1 MKTKRWKRVISSIM
15 AVMMCCTAFPG
26 TAYAAKQDLD
36 QMVEGSFTVD
46 GCGKLKITDINGEEY
61 MVETGQTLTLES
73 VPGNTLRTEAIPEDG
88 FLVKRY
94 TVSHTNEEVEL
105 EENLD
110 ILNAESSYRRDITV
124 SDPFTVQ
131 VDFENK
137 ETERQNEVKEENA
150 TEQTIKE
157 EETVEEKQDDITEE
171 SKEKWIDLMALPEL
185 GTDIGNQSLGE
196 TLGTAEIVDENTP
209 SLLAS
214 EGSICTIVK
223 GVEIPYMS
231 WSTHM
236 FTVNSETG
244 SYPAYCMEPHK
255 SSPSGPATVSI
266 LDNDTIKALLLCA
279 YEGPY
284 PMLSPDALVELGVP
298 LEEAKKSIYCI
309 THACVSYVY
318 CGSLQGV
325 DPGPA
330 QDYVNHIKTVQ
341 KWASE
346 HPDIMEQY
354 TAYAAYSG
362 NKQDMCW
369 LEKTGVPKG
378 NISMQKVSSN
388 PTMTEGNGCYSLEGA
403 VYGVYDKDSNL
414 ITQMTTNAEG
424 KAVSESIPYGTY
436 WLKEIEAPEGF
447 ALNPNWSEA
456 ITLNAESAVVTVTD
470 IPQNDPI
477 NVVLRKR
484 DADTAEDNSQGS
496 ASLQNAE
503 FTVKYY
509 KGYYD
514 SDPKA
519 QGIEA
524 ARSWV
529 LKTDEQGICK
539 LLDSYKVSGDAFYKD
554 SNGYE
559 TFPLGTVTIQET
571 KAPSGYLIDSQI
583 FVRQIK
589 GGGTIEP
596 VDVYNEVIVSEK
608 VIRGG
613 VSIEKW
619 DFETKK
625 KVPQGSAT
633 LAGAEFTITNQSAK
647 AVIVDGK
654 SYEKGK
660 EIMTIKTDEEGI
672 ASTKNDVL
680 PYGEYQISETKAPDG
695 YLPEGENL
703 TQNFSIRK
711 NRELVELNTEKT
723 AAQNKVIRGGVK
735 IEKWDY
741 ELHEKV
747 PQGSAT
753 LEGAEF
759 TITNQSKQPVIVE
772 GVSYPVGAVIMT
784 LVTDQEGVALTKNNI
799 LPYGEY
805 QISETKAPVGYL
817 PEGENLT
824 QKFSIRENGKI
835 VELNTEDTAAQN
847 QVKRGDLQLVKAED
861 GTLHRM
867 AHVKFTITSKTT
879 GESHPFVTDENGYYS
894 TSSSWNPHT
903 QNTNRGEASEDG
915 IWFGTSKP
923 NDEHGALI
931 YDTYTI
937 EEQECEANKGH
948 KLIKFD
954 VVIKRD
960 NVTVDLGTIT
970 DDLLPVVSIH
980 TTASVKDT
988 MGNDAYA
995 VDNVTIADEVFY
1007 SNLTPGE
1014 EYTLKGML
1022 MDKST
1027 GKALLIEGKEI
1038 TSEKTFTASKET
1050 GTISVEFTFDARGLE
1065 GKEIVVFEK
1074 LYWKEAEIA
1083 AHEDIEDEDQ
1093 TILFHNPEIKTTA
1106 YDKET
1111 SDHYSYAVDQVT
1123 IIDKVSH
1130 QDLIPGKEYTIKGT
1144 LMDKETGETL
1154 LIGGKPVTAEKT
1166 FIAGKKDGSVELEFT
1181 FDASG
1186 LKGKETVVFEKLFYE
1201 EKEIAVHEDLDDKN
1215 QTVKFQNPEIKTTA
1229 SDKTTGTNEGIAQK
1243 EVTIVDKVEYN
1254 NLIPGKEYTVKGI
1267 LMDKE
1272 TGKPLLIGGKKVTA
1286 EKTFT
1291 AKSEA
1296 GSIELEFTF
1305 DGSTL
1310 GEKEI
1315 VVFEKLFYNGREIAA
1330 HEDIEDIGQ
1339 TVTLHKEK
1347 TVTITSKKPGTTTST
1362 SKPVKT
1368 GDASQIALY
1377 VGLAVL
1383 AMAGILVSV
1392 ILKKRKKPDI
1402 KRLPCK
1408 KEKKRKV
1415 KSEEFC

>member
-26 TAYAAKQDLD
+26 TAYAAKKDMD

-88 FLVKRY
+88 SLVKRY

-157 EETVEEKQDDITEE
+157 EETLEEKQDDIAEE

-284 PMLSPDALVELGVP
+284 PMLSPDALAELGVP

-362 NKQDMCW
+362 NQQDMCW

-539 LLDSYKVSGDAFYKD
+539 LLDSYKVSGDDFYKD

-589 GGGTIEP
+589 GEGTIEP

-619 DFETKK
+619 DFETKN

-660 EIMTIKTDEEGI
+660 EIMTIKSDEEGI

-711 NRELVELNTEKT
+711 NGELVELNTEKT

-759 TITNQSKQPVIVE
+759 TITNQSKQPVIVD

-1083 AHEDIEDEDQ
+1083 SHEDIEDEDQ
-1093 TILFHNPEIKTTA
+1093 TILFHSPEIKTTA

-1111 SDHYSYAVDQVT
+1111 GDHYSYAVDQVT
-1123 IIDKVSH
+1123 IIDKVSY
-1130 QDLIPGKEYTIKGT
+1130 QDLIPGKEYTVKGT

-1243 EVTIVDKVEYN
+1243 EVTIVDKVESN

-1272 TGKPLLIGGKKVTA
+1272 TGKPLLIDGKKVTA

-1330 HEDIEDIGQ
+1330 HEDIEDMGQ

-1368 GDASQIALY
+1368 GDASQIALLY

-1408 KEKKRKV
+1408 KEK
-1415 KSEEFC
+1415 

>member
-26 TAYAAKQDLD
+26 TAYAAKKDMN

-88 FLVKRY
+88 SLVKRY

-157 EETVEEKQDDITEE
+157 EETLEEKQDDIAEE

-362 NKQDMCW
+362 NQQDMCW

-539 LLDSYKVSGDAFYKD
+539 LLDSYKVSGDDFYKD

-589 GGGTIEP
+589 GEGTIEP

-619 DFETKK
+619 DFETKN

-660 EIMTIKTDEEGI
+660 EIMTIKTGEEGI

-695 YLPEGENL
+695 YLPAGENL

-711 NRELVELNTEKT
+711 NGELVELNTEKT

-759 TITNQSKQPVIVE
+759 TIKNQSKQPVIVE

-805 QISETKAPVGYL
+805 EISETKAPVGYL

-1111 SDHYSYAVDQVT
+1111 GDHYSYAVDQVT

-1130 QDLIPGKEYTIKGT
+1130 QDLIPGKEYTVKGT

-1166 FIAGKKDGSVELEFT
+1166 FLAGKKDGSVELEFT

-1272 TGKPLLIGGKKVTA
+1272 TGKPLLIDGKKVTT

-1330 HEDIEDIGQ
+1330 HEDIEDMGQ

-1408 KEKKRKV
+1408 KEK
-1415 KSEEFC
+1415 

>member
-26 TAYAAKQDLD
+26 TAYAAKKDMD

-88 FLVKRY
+88 SLVKRY

-157 EETVEEKQDDITEE
+157 EETLEEKQDDIAEE

-362 NKQDMCW
+362 NQQDMCW

-539 LLDSYKVSGDAFYKD
+539 LLDSYKVSGDDFYKD

-589 GGGTIEP
+589 GEGTIEP

-619 DFETKK
+619 DFETKN

-660 EIMTIKTDEEGI
+660 EIMTIKSDEEGI

-711 NRELVELNTEKT
+711 NGELVELNTEKT

-759 TITNQSKQPVIVE
+759 TITNQSKQPVIVD

-1083 AHEDIEDEDQ
+1083 SHEDIEDEDQ
-1093 TILFHNPEIKTTA
+1093 TILFHSPEIKTTA

-1111 SDHYSYAVDQVT
+1111 GDHYSYAVDQVT
-1123 IIDKVSH
+1123 IIDKVSY
-1130 QDLIPGKEYTIKGT
+1130 QDLIPGKEYTVKGT

-1201 EKEIAVHEDLDDKN
+1201 EKEIAVHVDLDDKN

-1243 EVTIVDKVEYN
+1243 EVTIVDKVESN

-1272 TGKPLLIGGKKVTA
+1272 TGKPLLIDGKKVTA

-1330 HEDIEDIGQ
+1330 HEDIEDMGQ

-1368 GDASQIALY
+1368 GDASQIALLY

-1408 KEKKRKV
+1408 KEK
-1415 KSEEFC
+1415 

>member
-26 TAYAAKQDLD
+26 TAYAAKKDMD
-36 QMVEGSFTVD
+36 EMVEGSFTVD

-88 FLVKRY
+88 SLVKRY

-157 EETVEEKQDDITEE
+157 EETLEEKQDDIAEE

-362 NKQDMCW
+362 NQQDMCW

-539 LLDSYKVSGDAFYKD
+539 LLDSYKVSGDDFYKD

-589 GGGTIEP
+589 GEGTIEP

-619 DFETKK
+619 DFETKN

-660 EIMTIKTDEEGI
+660 EIMTIKSDEEGI
-672 ASTKNDVL
+672 ASTKNAVL

-711 NRELVELNTEKT
+711 NGELVELNTEKT

-759 TITNQSKQPVIVE
+759 TITNQSKQPVIVD

-784 LVTDQEGVALTKNNI
+784 LVTDQEGVVLTKNNI

-805 QISETKAPVGYL
+805 EISETKAPVGYL

-954 VVIKRD
+954 VVIKLD

-1083 AHEDIEDEDQ
+1083 SHEDIEDEDQ
-1093 TILFHNPEIKTTA
+1093 TILFHSPEIKTTA

-1111 SDHYSYAVDQVT
+1111 GDHYSYAVDQVT
-1123 IIDKVSH
+1123 IIDKVSY
-1130 QDLIPGKEYTIKGT
+1130 QDLIPGKEYTVKGT

-1272 TGKPLLIGGKKVTA
+1272 TGKPLLIDGKKVTA

-1330 HEDIEDIGQ
+1330 HEDIEDMGQ

-1408 KEKKRKV
+1408 KEK
-1415 KSEEFC
+1415 

>member
-26 TAYAAKQDLD
+26 TAYAAKKDMD

-88 FLVKRY
+88 SLVKRY

-157 EETVEEKQDDITEE
+157 EETLEEKQDDIAEE

-362 NKQDMCW
+362 NQQDMCW

-539 LLDSYKVSGDAFYKD
+539 LLDSYKVSGDDFYKD

-589 GGGTIEP
+589 GEGTIEP

-619 DFETKK
+619 DFETKN

-660 EIMTIKTDEEGI
+660 EIMTIKSDEEGI

-711 NRELVELNTEKT
+711 NGELVELNTEKT

-759 TITNQSKQPVIVE
+759 TITNQSKQPVIVD

-1083 AHEDIEDEDQ
+1083 SHEDIEDEDQ
-1093 TILFHNPEIKTTA
+1093 TILFHSPEIKTTA

-1111 SDHYSYAVDQVT
+1111 GDHYSYAVDQVT
-1123 IIDKVSH
+1123 IIDKVSY
-1130 QDLIPGKEYTIKGT
+1130 QDLIPGKEYTVKGT

-1243 EVTIVDKVEYN
+1243 EVTIVDKVESN

-1272 TGKPLLIGGKKVTA
+1272 TGKPLLIDGKKVTA

-1330 HEDIEDIGQ
+1330 HEDIEDMGQ

-1368 GDASQIALY
+1368 GDASQIALLY

-1383 AMAGILVSV
+1383 AMVGILVSV

-1408 KEKKRKV
+1408 KEK
-1415 KSEEFC
+1415 

>member
-26 TAYAAKQDLD
+26 TAYAAKKDMD

-73 VPGNTLRTEAIPEDG
+73 VPENTLRTEAIPEDG
-88 FLVKRY
+88 SLVKRY

-150 TEQTIKE
+150 TEQTVKE
-157 EETVEEKQDDITEE
+157 EETLEEKQDDIAEE

-362 NKQDMCW
+362 NQQDMCW

-414 ITQMTTNAEG
+414 ITQMTTNEEG

-539 LLDSYKVSGDAFYKD
+539 LLDSYKVSGDDFYKD

-589 GGGTIEP
+589 GEGTIEP

-619 DFETKK
+619 DFETKN

-660 EIMTIKTDEEGI
+660 EIMTIKSDEEGI
-672 ASTKNDVL
+672 ASIKNAVL

-711 NRELVELNTEKT
+711 NGELVELNTEKT

-759 TITNQSKQPVIVE
+759 TITNQSKQPVIVD

-1083 AHEDIEDEDQ
+1083 SHEDIEDEDQ

-1111 SDHYSYAVDQVT
+1111 GDHYSYAVDQVT
-1123 IIDKVSH
+1123 IIDKVSY
-1130 QDLIPGKEYTIKGT
+1130 QDLIPGKEYTVKGT

-1186 LKGKETVVFEKLFYE
+1186 LKGKETVVFEKLFY
-1201 EKEIAVHEDLDDKN
+1201 
-1215 QTVKFQNPEIKTTA
+1215 
-1229 SDKTTGTNEGIAQK
+1229 
-1243 EVTIVDKVEYN
+1243 
-1254 NLIPGKEYTVKGI
+1254 
-1267 LMDKE
+1267 
-1272 TGKPLLIGGKKVTA
+1272 
-1286 EKTFT
+1286 
-1291 AKSEA
+1291 
-1296 GSIELEFTF
+1296 
-1305 DGSTL
+1305 
-1310 GEKEI
+1310 
-1315 VVFEKLFYNGREIAA
+1315 NGREIAA
-1330 HEDIEDIGQ
+1330 HEDIEDMGQ
-1339 TVTLHKEK
+1339 TVTMHKEK

-1408 KEKKRKV
+1408 KEK
-1415 KSEEFC
+1415 

>member
-26 TAYAAKQDLD
+26 TAYAAKKDMD

-88 FLVKRY
+88 SLVKRY

-131 VDFENK
+131 VNFENK

-157 EETVEEKQDDITEE
+157 KETLEEKQDDIAEE

-362 NKQDMCW
+362 NQQDMCW

-539 LLDSYKVSGDAFYKD
+539 LLDSYKVSGDDFYKD

-589 GGGTIEP
+589 GEGTIEP

-619 DFETKK
+619 DFETKN

-660 EIMTIKTDEEGI
+660 EIMTIKSDEEGI

-711 NRELVELNTEKT
+711 NGELVELNTEKT

-759 TITNQSKQPVIVE
+759 TITNQSKQPVIVD

-1083 AHEDIEDEDQ
+1083 SHEDIEDEDQ
-1093 TILFHNPEIKTTA
+1093 TILFHSPEIKTTA

-1111 SDHYSYAVDQVT
+1111 GDHYSYAVDQVT
-1123 IIDKVSH
+1123 IIDKVSY
-1130 QDLIPGKEYTIKGT
+1130 QDLIPGKEYTVKGT

-1243 EVTIVDKVEYN
+1243 EVTIVDKVESN

-1272 TGKPLLIGGKKVTA
+1272 TGKPLLIDGKKVTA

-1330 HEDIEDIGQ
+1330 HEDIEDI
-1339 TVTLHKEK
+1339 
-1347 TVTITSKKPGTTTST
+1347 
-1362 SKPVKT
+1362 
-1368 GDASQIALY
+1368 
-1377 VGLAVL
+1377 
-1383 AMAGILVSV
+1383 
-1392 ILKKRKKPDI
+1392 
-1402 KRLPCK
+1402 
-1408 KEKKRKV
+1408 
-1415 KSEEFC
+1415 

>member
-26 TAYAAKQDLD
+26 TAYAAKKDMD

-88 FLVKRY
+88 SLVKRY

-110 ILNAESSYRRDITV
+110 ILNAESNYRRDITV

-131 VDFENK
+131 VNFENK

-157 EETVEEKQDDITEE
+157 KETLEEKQDDIAEE

-362 NKQDMCW
+362 NQQDMCW

-539 LLDSYKVSGDAFYKD
+539 LLDSYKVSGDDFYKD

-589 GGGTIEP
+589 GEGTIEP

-619 DFETKK
+619 DFETKN

-660 EIMTIKTDEEGI
+660 EIMTIKSDEEGI
-672 ASTKNDVL
+672 ASTKNAVL

-711 NRELVELNTEKT
+711 NGELVELNTEKT

-759 TITNQSKQPVIVE
+759 TITNQSKQPVIVD

-784 LVTDQEGVALTKNNI
+784 LVTDQEGVVLTKNNI

-835 VELNTEDTAAQN
+835 VELDTEDTVAQN

-1027 GKALLIEGKEI
+1027 GTALLIEGKEI

-1083 AHEDIEDEDQ
+1083 SHEDIEDEDQ
-1093 TILFHNPEIKTTA
+1093 TILFHSPEIKTTA

-1111 SDHYSYAVDQVT
+1111 GDHYSYAVDQVT
-1123 IIDKVSH
+1123 IIDKVSY
-1130 QDLIPGKEYTIKGT
+1130 QDLIPGKEYTVKGT

-1272 TGKPLLIGGKKVTA
+1272 TGKPLLIDGKKVTA

-1330 HEDIEDIGQ
+1330 HEDIEDMGQ

-1402 KRLPCK
+1402 KRLSCK
-1408 KEKKRKV
+1408 KEK
-1415 KSEEFC
+1415 

>member
-26 TAYAAKQDLD
+26 TAYAAKQDMD

-61 MVETGQTLTLES
+61 VVETGQTLTLES

-88 FLVKRY
+88 SLVKRY
-94 TVSHTNEEVEL
+94 MVSHANEEVEL

-157 EETVEEKQDDITEE
+157 EETLEEKQDDIAEE

-185 GTDIGNQSLGE
+185 GTDIGNQSLGDA
-196 TLGTAEIVDENTP
+196 LGTVEIVDENTP
-209 SLLAS
+209 SFLAS

-266 LDNDTIKALLLCA
+266 LENDTIKALLLCA

-362 NKQDMCW
+362 NQQDMCW

-456 ITLNAESAVVTVTD
+456 IALNAESAVVTVTD

-477 NVVLRKR
+477 NVVLRKW

-539 LLDSYKVSGDAFYKD
+539 LLDSYKVSGDDFYKD

-583 FVRQIK
+583 FVRLIK
-589 GGGTIEP
+589 GEGTIEP

-619 DFETKK
+619 DFDTKN

-633 LAGAEFTITNQSAK
+633 LAGAEFTITNQSSK

-660 EIMTIKTDEEGI
+660 EIMTIKSDEEGI

-703 TQNFSIRK
+703 THNFSIRK
-711 NRELVELNTEKT
+711 NGELVEMNTEKT
-723 AAQNKVIRGGVK
+723 AAHNKVIRGGVK

-747 PQGSAT
+747 PQGSTT

-759 TITNQSKQPVIVE
+759 TITNQSKQPVIVD

-824 QKFSIRENGKI
+824 QKFSIHENGKI

-903 QNTNRGEASEDG
+903 QNTNRGEDSEDG

-1027 GKALLIEGKEI
+1027 GKTLLIEGKEI

-1083 AHEDIEDEDQ
+1083 SHEDIEDEDQ

-1111 SDHYSYAVDQVT
+1111 GDHYSYAVDQVT
-1123 IIDKVSH
+1123 IIDKVSY
-1130 QDLIPGKEYTIKGT
+1130 QDLIPGKEYTVKGT

-1272 TGKPLLIGGKKVTA
+1272 TGKPLLIDGKKVTA

-1330 HEDIEDIGQ
+1330 HEDIEDMGQ

-1408 KEKKRKV
+1408 KEK
-1415 KSEEFC
+1415 

>member
-26 TAYAAKQDLD
+26 TAYAAKKDMN

-88 FLVKRY
+88 SLVKRY

-157 EETVEEKQDDITEE
+157 EETLEEKQDDIAEE

-362 NKQDMCW
+362 NQQDMCW

-539 LLDSYKVSGDAFYKD
+539 LLDSYKVSGDDFYKD

-589 GGGTIEP
+589 GEGTIEP

-619 DFETKK
+619 DFETKN

-660 EIMTIKTDEEGI
+660 EIMTIKTGEEGI

-695 YLPEGENL
+695 YLPAGENL

-711 NRELVELNTEKT
+711 NGELVELNTEKT

-805 QISETKAPVGYL
+805 EISETKAPVGYL

-1083 AHEDIEDEDQ
+1083 SHEDIEDEDQ
-1093 TILFHNPEIKTTA
+1093 TILFHSPEIKTTA

-1111 SDHYSYAVDQVT
+1111 GDHYSYAVDQVT
-1123 IIDKVSH
+1123 IIDKVSY
-1130 QDLIPGKEYTIKGT
+1130 QDLIPGKEYTVKGT

-1243 EVTIVDKVEYN
+1243 EVTIVDKVESN

-1272 TGKPLLIGGKKVTA
+1272 TGKPLLIDGKKVTA

-1330 HEDIEDIGQ
+1330 HEDIEDMGQ

-1408 KEKKRKV
+1408 KEK
-1415 KSEEFC
+1415 

>member
-26 TAYAAKQDLD
+26 TAYAAKKDMD

-73 VPGNTLRTEAIPEDG
+73 VPENTLRTEAIPEDG
-88 FLVKRY
+88 SLVKRY

-131 VDFENK
+131 VNFENK

-150 TEQTIKE
+150 TEQTVKE
-157 EETVEEKQDDITEE
+157 EETLEEKQDDIAEE

-362 NKQDMCW
+362 NQQDMCW

-539 LLDSYKVSGDAFYKD
+539 LLDSYKVSGDDFYKD

-589 GGGTIEP
+589 GEGTIEP

-619 DFETKK
+619 DFETKN

-660 EIMTIKTDEEGI
+660 EIMTIKSDEEGI
-672 ASTKNDVL
+672 ASIKNAVL

-711 NRELVELNTEKT
+711 NGELVELNTEKT

-759 TITNQSKQPVIVE
+759 TITNQSKQPVIVD

-1111 SDHYSYAVDQVT
+1111 GDHYSYAVDQVT

-1130 QDLIPGKEYTIKGT
+1130 QDLIPGKEYTVKGT

-1272 TGKPLLIGGKKVTA
+1272 TGKPLLIDGKKVTT

-1330 HEDIEDIGQ
+1330 HEDIEDMGQ

-1408 KEKKRKV
+1408 KEK
-1415 KSEEFC
+1415 

>member
-26 TAYAAKQDLD
+26 TAYAAKKDMD

-88 FLVKRY
+88 SLVKRY

-157 EETVEEKQDDITEE
+157 EETLEEKQDDIAEE

-362 NKQDMCW
+362 NQQDMCW

-539 LLDSYKVSGDAFYKD
+539 LLDSYKVSGDDFYKD

-589 GGGTIEP
+589 GEGTIEP

-619 DFETKK
+619 DFETKN
-625 KVPQGSAT
+625 KVSQGSAT

-660 EIMTIKTDEEGI
+660 EIMTIKSDEEGI

-711 NRELVELNTEKT
+711 NGELVELNTEKT

-759 TITNQSKQPVIVE
+759 TITNQSKQPVIVD

-1083 AHEDIEDEDQ
+1083 SHEDIEDEDQ
-1093 TILFHNPEIKTTA
+1093 TILFHSPEIKTTA

-1111 SDHYSYAVDQVT
+1111 GDHYSYAVDQVT
-1123 IIDKVSH
+1123 IIDKVSY
-1130 QDLIPGKEYTIKGT
+1130 QDLIPGKEYTVKGT

-1243 EVTIVDKVEYN
+1243 EVTIVDKVESN

-1272 TGKPLLIGGKKVTA
+1272 TGKPLLIDGKKVTA

-1330 HEDIEDIGQ
+1330 HEDIEDMGQ

-1368 GDASQIALY
+1368 GDASQIALLY

-1408 KEKKRKV
+1408 KEK
-1415 KSEEFC
+1415 

>member
-26 TAYAAKQDLD
+26 TAYAAKKDMD

-88 FLVKRY
+88 SLVKRY

-157 EETVEEKQDDITEE
+157 EETLEEKQDDIAEE

-362 NKQDMCW
+362 NQQDMCW

-456 ITLNAESAVVTVTD
+456 ITLIAESAVVTVTD

-539 LLDSYKVSGDAFYKD
+539 LLDSYKVSGDDFYKD

-589 GGGTIEP
+589 GEGTIEP

-619 DFETKK
+619 DFETKN

-660 EIMTIKTDEEGI
+660 EIMTIKSDEEGI

-711 NRELVELNTEKT
+711 NGELVELNTEKT

-759 TITNQSKQPVIVE
+759 TITNQSKQPVIVD

-1038 TSEKTFTASKET
+1038 TSEKTFTASQET

-1083 AHEDIEDEDQ
+1083 SHEDIEDEDQ
-1093 TILFHNPEIKTTA
+1093 TILFHSPEIKTTA

-1111 SDHYSYAVDQVT
+1111 GDHYSYAVDQVT
-1123 IIDKVSH
+1123 IIDKVSY
-1130 QDLIPGKEYTIKGT
+1130 QDLIPGKEYTVKGT

-1243 EVTIVDKVEYN
+1243 EVTIVDKVESN

-1272 TGKPLLIGGKKVTA
+1272 TGKPLLIDGKKVTA

-1330 HEDIEDIGQ
+1330 HEDIEDMGQ

-1368 GDASQIALY
+1368 GDASQIALLY

-1408 KEKKRKV
+1408 KEK
-1415 KSEEFC
+1415 

>member
-26 TAYAAKQDLD
+26 TAYAAKKDMD
-36 QMVEGSFTVD
+36 EMVEGSFTVD

-88 FLVKRY
+88 SLVKRY

-157 EETVEEKQDDITEE
+157 EETLEEKQDDIAEE

-362 NKQDMCW
+362 NQQDMCW

-477 NVVLRKR
+477 NVVLQKR

-524 ARSWV
+524 ARSWI
-529 LKTDEQGICK
+529 LKTDGQGICK
-539 LLDSYKVSGDAFYKD
+539 LLDSYKVSGDDFYKD

-583 FVRQIK
+583 FVRLIK
-589 GGGTIEP
+589 GEGTIEP

-619 DFETKK
+619 DFETKN

-711 NRELVELNTEKT
+711 NGELVELNTEKT

-805 QISETKAPVGYL
+805 EISETKAPVGYL

-970 DDLLPVVSIH
+970 DDLLPVVSIR

-1083 AHEDIEDEDQ
+1083 SHEDIEDEDQ

-1111 SDHYSYAVDQVT
+1111 GDPYSYAVDQVT
-1123 IIDKVSH
+1123 IIDKVSY
-1130 QDLIPGKEYTIKGT
+1130 QDLIPGKEYTVKGT

-1272 TGKPLLIGGKKVTA
+1272 TGKPLLIDGKKVTA

-1310 GEKEI
+1310 GEKGI

-1330 HEDIEDIGQ
+1330 HEDIEDMGQ
-1339 TVTLHKEK
+1339 TVTMHKEK

-1408 KEKKRKV
+1408 KEK
-1415 KSEEFC
+1415 

>member
-26 TAYAAKQDLD
+26 TAYAAKKDMD

-88 FLVKRY
+88 SLVKRY

-131 VDFENK
+131 VNFENK

-157 EETVEEKQDDITEE
+157 KETLEEKQDDIAEE

-362 NKQDMCW
+362 NQQDMCW

-539 LLDSYKVSGDAFYKD
+539 LLDSYKVSGDDFYKD

-589 GGGTIEP
+589 GEGTIEP

-619 DFETKK
+619 DFETKN

-660 EIMTIKTDEEGI
+660 EIMTIKSDEEGI
-672 ASTKNDVL
+672 ASTKNAVL

-711 NRELVELNTEKT
+711 NGELVELNTEKT

-759 TITNQSKQPVIVE
+759 TITNQSKQPVIVD

-784 LVTDQEGVALTKNNI
+784 LVTDQEGVVLTKNNI

-835 VELNTEDTAAQN
+835 VELDTEDTAAQN

-954 VVIKRD
+954 VVIKLD

-1083 AHEDIEDEDQ
+1083 SHEDIEDEDQ
-1093 TILFHNPEIKTTA
+1093 TILFHSPEIKTTA

-1111 SDHYSYAVDQVT
+1111 GDHYSYAVDQVT
-1123 IIDKVSH
+1123 IIDKVSY
-1130 QDLIPGKEYTIKGT
+1130 QDLIPGKEYTVKGT

-1272 TGKPLLIGGKKVTA
+1272 TGKPLLIDGKKVTA

-1330 HEDIEDIGQ
+1330 HEDIEDMGQ

-1402 KRLPCK
+1402 KRLSCK
-1408 KEKKRKV
+1408 KEK
-1415 KSEEFC
+1415 

>member
-1 MKTKRWKRVISSIM
+1 M
-15 AVMMCCTAFPG
+15 
-26 TAYAAKQDLD
+26 
-36 QMVEGSFTVD
+36 
-46 GCGKLKITDINGEEY
+46 
-61 MVETGQTLTLES
+61 
-73 VPGNTLRTEAIPEDG
+73 
-88 FLVKRY
+88 
-94 TVSHTNEEVEL
+94 
-105 EENLD
+105 
-110 ILNAESSYRRDITV
+110 
-124 SDPFTVQ
+124 
-131 VDFENK
+131 
-137 ETERQNEVKEENA
+137 
-150 TEQTIKE
+150 
-157 EETVEEKQDDITEE
+157 EEKQDDIAEE

-362 NKQDMCW
+362 NQQDMCW

-539 LLDSYKVSGDAFYKD
+539 LLDSYKVSGDDFYKD

-589 GGGTIEP
+589 GEGTIEP

-619 DFETKK
+619 DFETKN

-660 EIMTIKTDEEGI
+660 EIMTIKSDEEGI

-711 NRELVELNTEKT
+711 NGELVELNTEKT

-759 TITNQSKQPVIVE
+759 TITNQSKQPVIVD

-1083 AHEDIEDEDQ
+1083 SHEDIEDEDQ
-1093 TILFHNPEIKTTA
+1093 TILFHSPEIKTTA

-1111 SDHYSYAVDQVT
+1111 GDHYSYAVDQVT
-1123 IIDKVSH
+1123 IIDKVSY
-1130 QDLIPGKEYTIKGT
+1130 QDLIPGKEYTVKGT

-1243 EVTIVDKVEYN
+1243 EVTIVDKVESN

-1272 TGKPLLIGGKKVTA
+1272 TGKPLLIDGKKVTA

-1330 HEDIEDIGQ
+1330 HEDIEDMGQ

-1368 GDASQIALY
+1368 GDASQIALLY

-1408 KEKKRKV
+1408 KEK
-1415 KSEEFC
+1415 

>member
-26 TAYAAKQDLD
+26 TAYAAKKDMN

-88 FLVKRY
+88 SLVKRY

-157 EETVEEKQDDITEE
+157 EETLEEKQDDIAEE

-362 NKQDMCW
+362 NQQDMCW

-539 LLDSYKVSGDAFYKD
+539 LLDSYKVSGDDFYKD

-589 GGGTIEP
+589 GEGTIEP

-619 DFETKK
+619 DFETKN

-660 EIMTIKTDEEGI
+660 EIMTIKTGEEGI

-695 YLPEGENL
+695 YLPVGENL

-711 NRELVELNTEKT
+711 NGELVELNTEKT

-805 QISETKAPVGYL
+805 EISETKAPVGYL

-1111 SDHYSYAVDQVT
+1111 GDHYSYAVDQVT

-1130 QDLIPGKEYTIKGT
+1130 QDLIPGKEYTVKGT

-1272 TGKPLLIGGKKVTA
+1272 TGKPLLIDGKKVTT

-1330 HEDIEDIGQ
+1330 HEDIEDMGQ

-1392 ILKKRKKPDI
+1392 ILKERKKPDI

-1408 KEKKRKV
+1408 KEK
-1415 KSEEFC
+1415 

>member
-26 TAYAAKQDLD
+26 TAYAAKQDMD

-88 FLVKRY
+88 SLVKRY

-157 EETVEEKQDDITEE
+157 EETLEEKQDDIAEE

-362 NKQDMCW
+362 NQQDMCW

-424 KAVSESIPYGTY
+424 KAVSESIPYGIY

-539 LLDSYKVSGDAFYKD
+539 LLDSYKVSGDDFYKD

-589 GGGTIEP
+589 GEGTIEP

-619 DFETKK
+619 DFETKN

-660 EIMTIKTDEEGI
+660 EIMTIKTGEEGI

-695 YLPEGENL
+695 YLPAGENL

-711 NRELVELNTEKT
+711 NGELVELNTEKT

-805 QISETKAPVGYL
+805 EISETKAPVGYL

-1038 TSEKTFTASKET
+1038 TSEKTFTTSKET

-1111 SDHYSYAVDQVT
+1111 GDHYSYAVDQVT

-1130 QDLIPGKEYTIKGT
+1130 QDLIPGKEYTVKGT

-1272 TGKPLLIGGKKVTA
+1272 TGKPLLIDGKKVTT

-1330 HEDIEDIGQ
+1330 HEDIEDMGQ

-1408 KEKKRKV
+1408 KEK
-1415 KSEEFC
+1415 

>member
-26 TAYAAKQDLD
+26 TAYAAKKDMD

-88 FLVKRY
+88 SLVKRY

-105 EENLD
+105 EEKLD

-157 EETVEEKQDDITEE
+157 EETLEEKQDDIAEE

-362 NKQDMCW
+362 NQQDMCW

-539 LLDSYKVSGDAFYKD
+539 LLDSYKVSGDDFYKD

-589 GGGTIEP
+589 GEGTIEP

-619 DFETKK
+619 DFETKN

-660 EIMTIKTDEEGI
+660 EIMTIKSDEEGI

-711 NRELVELNTEKT
+711 NGELVELNTEKT

-759 TITNQSKQPVIVE
+759 TITNQSKQPVIVD

-1083 AHEDIEDEDQ
+1083 SHEDIEDEDQ
-1093 TILFHNPEIKTTA
+1093 TILFHSPEIKTTA

-1111 SDHYSYAVDQVT
+1111 GDHYSYAVDQVT
-1123 IIDKVSH
+1123 IIDKVSY
-1130 QDLIPGKEYTIKGT
+1130 QDLIPGKEYTVKGT

-1243 EVTIVDKVEYN
+1243 EVTIVDKVESN

-1272 TGKPLLIGGKKVTA
+1272 TGKPLLIDGKKVTA

-1330 HEDIEDIGQ
+1330 HEDIEDMGQ

-1368 GDASQIALY
+1368 GDASQIALLY

-1408 KEKKRKV
+1408 KEK
-1415 KSEEFC
+1415 

>member
-1 MKTKRWKRVISSIM
+1 MKAKRWKRIISSIM
-15 AVMMCCTAFPG
+15 ALTMCCTVFPG
-26 TAYAAKQDLD
+26 TAYAVEQNTE
-36 QMVEGSFTVD
+36 QIVEGSFSVE
-46 GCGKLKITDINGEEY
+46 GCGTLKIMDDSGEEHI
-61 MVETGQTLTLES
+61 VGEGETLTLES
-73 VPGNTLRTEAIPEDG
+73 ASGNSIRTEAVPEESSY
-88 FLVKRY
+88 VKRY
-94 TVSHTNEEVEL
+94 MVSHANGEVEM
-105 EENLD
+105 EENSD
-110 ILNAESSYRRDITV
+110 ILNAESSYIKDITV
-124 SDPFTVQ
+124 SDSFTVQ
-131 VDFENK
+131 VGFEKK
-137 ETERQNEVKEENA
+137 ETELPNESKEENPV
-150 TEQTIKE
+150 EQSNINEKE
-157 EETVEEKQDDITEE
+157 TLEEKQDDTVEVQEE
-171 SKEKWIDLMALPEL
+171 DSDGSKENKVNVGELPEL
-185 GTDIGNQSLGE
+185 GPDIGKRSLGE
-196 TLGTAEIVDENTP
+196 DLGIAEILDENTP
-209 SLLAS
+209 SFLAN

-266 LDNDTIKALLLCA
+266 LENDTIKALLLCA

-284 PMLSPDALVELGVP
+284 PMLSTDALVALGVP
-298 LEEAKKSIYCI
+298 LEEAKKAIYCI

-325 DPGPA
+325 DSGA
-330 QDYVNHIKTVQ
+330 IRDYINHIKRVQ

-346 HPDIMEQY
+346 NPDIMEQY

-362 NKQDMCW
+362 NQQDMCW

-378 NISMQKVSSN
+378 RIGMQKVSSN

-414 ITQMTTNAEG
+414 ITKMTTNAEG
-424 KAVSESIPYGTY
+424 KAVSEYIPYGTY
-436 WLKEIEAPEGF
+436 WLKEIETPKGF

-456 ITLNAESAVVTVTD
+456 ITLNMELVAVTVED

-477 NVVLRKR
+477 NVVVRKQ
-484 DADTAEDNSQGS
+484 DADAKKNDSQGN
-496 ASLQNAE
+496 AFLQGAE

-514 SDPKA
+514 SDPSE
-519 QGIEA
+519 QGIEV

-529 LKTDEQGICK
+529 LKTDEEGICK
-539 LLDSYKVSGDAFYKD
+539 LLDSYKVSGDDFYKD

-571 KAPSGYLIDSQI
+571 KAPSGYLLDNQL

-589 GGGTIEP
+589 AEGIIEA
-596 VDVYNEVIVSEK
+596 VDVYNEVIISEK

-633 LAGAEFTITNQSAK
+633 LSGAEFTITNQSTK

-660 EIMTIKTDEEGI
+660 EIMTIKTDKEGI
-672 ASTKNDVL
+672 ASTKKDVL
-680 PYGEYQISETKAPDG
+680 PYGEYQISETKAPNG
-695 YLPEGENL
+695 YLPEGEKL
-703 TQNFSIRK
+703 TQDFTIQK
-711 NRELVELNTEKT
+711 NGEMIVLNTEDT
-723 AAQNKVIRGGVK
+723 AAQNKIIRGGVR

-753 LEGAEF
+753 LAGAEF
-759 TITNQSKQPVIVE
+759 TITNKSKQSVIVE
-772 GVSYPVGAVIMT
+772 GESYPVGDVIMT
-784 LVTDQEGVALTKNNI
+784 LVTDEEGVAFTKNNL

-805 QISETKAPVGYL
+805 EISETKAPVGYL

-847 QVKRGDLQLVKAED
+847 QVKRGDLQLIKVED
-861 GTLHRM
+861 GTLNRM
-867 AHVKFTITSKTT
+867 SHVKFTITSKTT

-903 QNTNRGEASEDG
+903 QNTNRGESSEDG
-915 IWFGTSKP
+915 IWFGASQP
-923 NDEHGALI
+923 DDEHGALI

-970 DDLLPVVSIH
+970 DDLLPIVSIH
-980 TTASVKDT
+980 TTASAKDT
-988 MGNDAYA
+988 MCNDTYA
-995 VDNVTIADEVFY
+995 VEQMTIIDEVFY
-1007 SNLTPGE
+1007 NNLTPGE
-1014 EYTLKGML
+1014 AYTLKGIL

-1027 GKALLIEGKEI
+1027 GKALLVEGKEI
-1038 TSEKTFTASKET
+1038 ISEKTFTASKET
-1050 GTISVEFTFDARGLE
+1050 GTINVNFSFDARGLE
-1065 GKEIVVFEK
+1065 GKEVVVFEK
-1074 LYWKEAEIA
+1074 LYWKESEIA
-1083 AHEDIEDEDQ
+1083 AHEDIEDKDQ
-1093 TILFHNPEIKTTA
+1093 TILFHNPKIKTMA
-1106 YDKET
+1106 ADKET
-1111 SDHYSYAVDQVT
+1111 EDHFGYAVEKVT
-1123 IIDKVSH
+1123 IIDKVSYH
-1130 QDLIPGKEYTIKGT
+1130 DLIPGKEYTVKGT
-1144 LMDKETGETL
+1144 LMDKETGEPL
-1154 LIGGKPVTAEKT
+1154 LIGEKSVTAEKM
-1166 FIAGKKDGSVELEFT
+1166 FIAGNKDGSIELEFT

-1186 LKGKETVVFEKLFYE
+1186 LKGKETVVFEKIFYE
-1201 EKEIAVHEDLDDKN
+1201 EKEIAIHEDLDDKN

-1229 SDKTTGTNEGIAQK
+1229 SDKTTGTKEAIAQK
-1243 EVTIVDKVEYN
+1243 RVTIVDKIEYK

-1267 LMDKE
+1267 LMEKK
-1272 TGKPLLIGGKKVTA
+1272 TGTPLLIAGKEITA

-1291 AKSEA
+1291 AKGEV
-1296 GSIELEFTF
+1296 GNIEVEFTF
-1305 DGSTL
+1305 DGSEL
-1310 GEKEI
+1310 AEEEI
-1315 VVFEKLFYNGREIAA
+1315 VVFEKLFYNGKEIAT
-1330 HEDIEDIGQ
+1330 HEDIEDMEQ

-1347 TVTITSKKPGTTTST
+1347 TVTITSKKPGTTIST

-1368 GDASQIALY
+1368 GDTSKIALY
-1377 VGLAVL
+1377 IVLAVL
-1383 AMAGILVSV
+1383 AIAGIMVS
-1392 ILKKRKKPDI
+1392 IRLKKRKKSDI

-1408 KEKKRKV
+1408 KEK
-1415 KSEEFC
+1415 

>member
-26 TAYAAKQDLD
+26 TAYAAKKDMD

-73 VPGNTLRTEAIPEDG
+73 VPENTLRTEAIPEDG
-88 FLVKRY
+88 SLVKRY

-150 TEQTIKE
+150 TEQTVKE
-157 EETVEEKQDDITEE
+157 EETLEEKQDDIAEE

-362 NKQDMCW
+362 NQQDMCW

-539 LLDSYKVSGDAFYKD
+539 LLDSYKVSGDDFYKD

-589 GGGTIEP
+589 GEGTIEP

-619 DFETKK
+619 DFETKN

-660 EIMTIKTDEEGI
+660 EIMTIKSDEEGI
-672 ASTKNDVL
+672 ASIKNAVL

-711 NRELVELNTEKT
+711 NGELVELNTEKT

-759 TITNQSKQPVIVE
+759 TITNQSKQPVIVD

-1083 AHEDIEDEDQ
+1083 SHEDIEDEDQ
-1093 TILFHNPEIKTTA
+1093 TILFHSPEIKTTA

-1111 SDHYSYAVDQVT
+1111 GDHYSYAVDQVT
-1123 IIDKVSH
+1123 IIDKVSY
-1130 QDLIPGKEYTIKGT
+1130 QDLIPGKEYTVKGT

-1243 EVTIVDKVEYN
+1243 EVTIVDKVESN

-1272 TGKPLLIGGKKVTA
+1272 TGKPLLIDGKKVTA

-1330 HEDIEDIGQ
+1330 HEDIEDMGQ

-1408 KEKKRKV
+1408 KEK
-1415 KSEEFC
+1415 

>member
-26 TAYAAKQDLD
+26 TAYAAKKDMD

-88 FLVKRY
+88 SLVKRY

-157 EETVEEKQDDITEE
+157 EETLEEKQDDIAEE

-456 ITLNAESAVVTVTD
+456 ITLIAESAVVTVTD

-539 LLDSYKVSGDAFYKD
+539 LLDSYKVSGDDFYKD

-589 GGGTIEP
+589 GEGTIEP

-619 DFETKK
+619 DFETKN

-660 EIMTIKTDEEGI
+660 EIMTIKSDEEGI

-711 NRELVELNTEKT
+711 NGELVELNTEKT

-759 TITNQSKQPVIVE
+759 TITNQSKQPVIVD

-1083 AHEDIEDEDQ
+1083 SHEDIEDEDQ
-1093 TILFHNPEIKTTA
+1093 TILFHSPEIKTTA

-1111 SDHYSYAVDQVT
+1111 GDHYSYAVDQVT
-1123 IIDKVSH
+1123 IIDKVSY
-1130 QDLIPGKEYTIKGT
+1130 QDLIPGKEYTVKGT

-1243 EVTIVDKVEYN
+1243 EVTIVDKVESN

-1272 TGKPLLIGGKKVTA
+1272 TGKPLLIDGKKVTA

-1330 HEDIEDIGQ
+1330 HEDIEDMGQ

-1368 GDASQIALY
+1368 GDASQIALLY

-1408 KEKKRKV
+1408 KEK
-1415 KSEEFC
+1415 

>member
-26 TAYAAKQDLD
+26 TAYAAKKDMN

-88 FLVKRY
+88 SLVKRY

-157 EETVEEKQDDITEE
+157 EETLEEKQDDIAEE

-362 NKQDMCW
+362 NQQDMCW

-539 LLDSYKVSGDAFYKD
+539 LLDSYKVSGDDFYKD

-589 GGGTIEP
+589 GEGTIEP

-619 DFETKK
+619 DFETKN

-660 EIMTIKTDEEGI
+660 EIMTIKTGEEGI

-695 YLPEGENL
+695 YLPAGENL

-711 NRELVELNTEKT
+711 NGELVELNTEKT

-805 QISETKAPVGYL
+805 EISETKAPVGYL

-1111 SDHYSYAVDQVT
+1111 GDHYSYAVDQVT

-1130 QDLIPGKEYTIKGT
+1130 QDLIPGKEYTVKGT

-1272 TGKPLLIGGKKVTA
+1272 TGKPLLIDGKKVTT

-1330 HEDIEDIGQ
+1330 HEDIEDMGQ

-1408 KEKKRKV
+1408 KNKER
-1415 KSEEFC
+1415 

>member
-26 TAYAAKQDLD
+26 TAYAAKKDMD

-88 FLVKRY
+88 SLVKRY

-157 EETVEEKQDDITEE
+157 EETLEEKQDDIAEE

-362 NKQDMCW
+362 NQQDMCW

-539 LLDSYKVSGDAFYKD
+539 LLDSYKVSGDDFYKD

-589 GGGTIEP
+589 GEGTIEP

-619 DFETKK
+619 DFETKN

-660 EIMTIKTDEEGI
+660 EIMTIKSDEEGI

-711 NRELVELNTEKT
+711 NGELVELNTEKT

-759 TITNQSKQPVIVE
+759 TITNQSKQPVIVD

-1083 AHEDIEDEDQ
+1083 SHEDIEDEDQ
-1093 TILFHNPEIKTTA
+1093 TILFHSPEIKTTA

-1111 SDHYSYAVDQVT
+1111 GDHYSYAVDQVT
-1123 IIDKVSH
+1123 IIDKVSY
-1130 QDLIPGKEYTIKGT
+1130 QDLIPGKEYTVKGT

-1243 EVTIVDKVEYN
+1243 EVTIVDKVESN

-1272 TGKPLLIGGKKVTA
+1272 TGKPLLIDGKKVTA

-1330 HEDIEDIGQ
+1330 HEDIEDMD
-1339 TVTLHKEK
+1339 VC
-1347 TVTITSKKPGTTTST
+1347 S
-1362 SKPVKT
+1362 
-1368 GDASQIALY
+1368 ASLY
-1377 VGLAVL
+1377 LSG
-1383 AMAGILVSV
+1383 G
-1392 ILKKRKKPDI
+1392 
-1402 KRLPCK
+1402 
-1408 KEKKRKV
+1408 
-1415 KSEEFC
+1415 

>member
-26 TAYAAKQDLD
+26 TAYAAKKDMN

-88 FLVKRY
+88 SLVKRY

-157 EETVEEKQDDITEE
+157 EETLEEKQDDIAEE

-362 NKQDMCW
+362 NQQDMCW

-539 LLDSYKVSGDAFYKD
+539 LLDSYKVSGDDFYKD

-589 GGGTIEP
+589 GEGTIEP

-619 DFETKK
+619 DFETKN

-660 EIMTIKTDEEGI
+660 EIMTIKTGEEGI

-695 YLPEGENL
+695 YLPAGENL

-711 NRELVELNTEKT
+711 NGELVELNTEKT

-805 QISETKAPVGYL
+805 EISETKAPVGYL

-1111 SDHYSYAVDQVT
+1111 GDHYSYAVDQVT

-1130 QDLIPGKEYTIKGT
+1130 QDLIPGKEYTVKGT

-1272 TGKPLLIGGKKVTA
+1272 TGKPLLIDGKKVTT

-1330 HEDIEDIGQ
+1330 HEDIEDMGQ

-1408 KEKKRKV
+1408 KEK
-1415 KSEEFC
+1415 

>member
-1 MKTKRWKRVISSIM
+1 M
-15 AVMMCCTAFPG
+15 
-26 TAYAAKQDLD
+26 
-36 QMVEGSFTVD
+36 
-46 GCGKLKITDINGEEY
+46 
-61 MVETGQTLTLES
+61 
-73 VPGNTLRTEAIPEDG
+73 
-88 FLVKRY
+88 
-94 TVSHTNEEVEL
+94 
-105 EENLD
+105 
-110 ILNAESSYRRDITV
+110 
-124 SDPFTVQ
+124 
-131 VDFENK
+131 
-137 ETERQNEVKEENA
+137 
-150 TEQTIKE
+150 
-157 EETVEEKQDDITEE
+157 
-171 SKEKWIDLMALPEL
+171 
-185 GTDIGNQSLGE
+185 GE

-362 NKQDMCW
+362 NQQDMCW

-539 LLDSYKVSGDAFYKD
+539 LLDSYKVSGDDFYKD

-589 GGGTIEP
+589 GEGTIEP

-619 DFETKK
+619 DFETKN

-660 EIMTIKTDEEGI
+660 EIMTIKSDEEGI

-711 NRELVELNTEKT
+711 NGELVELNTEKT

-759 TITNQSKQPVIVE
+759 TITNQSKQPVIVD

-1083 AHEDIEDEDQ
+1083 SHEDIEDEDQ
-1093 TILFHNPEIKTTA
+1093 TILFHSPEIKTTA

-1111 SDHYSYAVDQVT
+1111 GDHYSYAVDQVT
-1123 IIDKVSH
+1123 IIDKVSY
-1130 QDLIPGKEYTIKGT
+1130 QDLIPGKEYTVKGT

-1243 EVTIVDKVEYN
+1243 EVTIVDKVESN

-1272 TGKPLLIGGKKVTA
+1272 TGKPLLIDGKKVTA

-1330 HEDIEDIGQ
+1330 HEDIEDMGQ

-1368 GDASQIALY
+1368 GDASQIALLY

-1408 KEKKRKV
+1408 KEK
-1415 KSEEFC
+1415 

>member
-26 TAYAAKQDLD
+26 TAYAAKKDMD

-88 FLVKRY
+88 SLVKRY

-157 EETVEEKQDDITEE
+157 EETLEEKQDDIAEE

-362 NKQDMCW
+362 NQQDMCW

-539 LLDSYKVSGDAFYKD
+539 LLDSYKVSGDDFYKD

-589 GGGTIEP
+589 GEGTIEP

-619 DFETKK
+619 DFETKN

-660 EIMTIKTDEEGI
+660 EIMTIKSDEEGI

-711 NRELVELNTEKT
+711 NGELVELNTEKT

-759 TITNQSKQPVIVE
+759 TITNQSKQPVIVD

-1083 AHEDIEDEDQ
+1083 SHEDIEDEDQ
-1093 TILFHNPEIKTTA
+1093 TILFHSPEIKTTA

-1111 SDHYSYAVDQVT
+1111 GDHYSYAVDQVT
-1123 IIDKVSH
+1123 IIDKVSY
-1130 QDLIPGKEYTIKGT
+1130 QDLIPGKEYTVKGT

-1272 TGKPLLIGGKKVTA
+1272 TGKPLLIDGKKVTA

-1330 HEDIEDIGQ
+1330 HEDIEDMGQ

-1408 KEKKRKV
+1408 KEK
-1415 KSEEFC
+1415 

>member
-26 TAYAAKQDLD
+26 TAYAAKKDMD

-73 VPGNTLRTEAIPEDG
+73 VPENTLRTEAIPEDG
-88 FLVKRY
+88 SLVKRY

-150 TEQTIKE
+150 TEQTVKD
-157 EETVEEKQDDITEE
+157 EETLEEKQDDIAEE

-362 NKQDMCW
+362 NQQDMCW

-539 LLDSYKVSGDAFYKD
+539 LLDSYKVSGDDFYKD

-589 GGGTIEP
+589 GEGTIEP

-619 DFETKK
+619 DFETKN

-660 EIMTIKTDEEGI
+660 EIMTIKSDEEGI
-672 ASTKNDVL
+672 ASIKNAVL

-711 NRELVELNTEKT
+711 NGELVELNTEKT

-759 TITNQSKQPVIVE
+759 TITNQSKQPVIVD

-847 QVKRGDLQLVKAED
+847 QVKRGDLQVVKAED

-1111 SDHYSYAVDQVT
+1111 GDHYSYAVDQVT

-1130 QDLIPGKEYTIKGT
+1130 QDLIPGKEYTVKGT

-1272 TGKPLLIGGKKVTA
+1272 TGKPLLIDGKKVTT

-1330 HEDIEDIGQ
+1330 HEDIEDMGQ

-1408 KEKKRKV
+1408 KEK
-1415 KSEEFC
+1415 

>member
-26 TAYAAKQDLD
+26 TAYAAKKDMD
-36 QMVEGSFTVD
+36 EMVEGSFTVD

-88 FLVKRY
+88 SLVKRY

-157 EETVEEKQDDITEE
+157 EETLEEKQDDIAEE

-362 NKQDMCW
+362 NQQDMCW

-477 NVVLRKR
+477 NVVLQKR

-496 ASLQNAE
+496 ASLQNTE

-524 ARSWV
+524 ARSWI
-529 LKTDEQGICK
+529 LKTDGQGICK
-539 LLDSYKVSGDAFYKD
+539 LLDSYKVSGDDFYKD

-583 FVRQIK
+583 FVRLIK
-589 GGGTIEP
+589 GEGTIEP

-619 DFETKK
+619 DFETKN

-711 NRELVELNTEKT
+711 NGELVELNTEKT

-805 QISETKAPVGYL
+805 EISETKAPVGYL

-1083 AHEDIEDEDQ
+1083 SHEDIEDEDQ

-1111 SDHYSYAVDQVT
+1111 GDHYSYAVDQVT
-1123 IIDKVSH
+1123 IIDKVSY
-1130 QDLIPGKEYTIKGT
+1130 QDLIPGKEYTVKGT

-1254 NLIPGKEYTVKGI
+1254 NLISGKEYTVKGI

-1272 TGKPLLIGGKKVTA
+1272 TGKPLLIDGKKVTA

-1310 GEKEI
+1310 GEKGI

-1330 HEDIEDIGQ
+1330 HEDIEDMGQ
-1339 TVTLHKEK
+1339 TVTMHKEK

-1408 KEKKRKV
+1408 KEK
-1415 KSEEFC
+1415 

>member
-26 TAYAAKQDLD
+26 TAYAAKKDMN

-88 FLVKRY
+88 SLVKRY

-157 EETVEEKQDDITEE
+157 EETLEEKQDDIAEE

-362 NKQDMCW
+362 NQQDMCW

-539 LLDSYKVSGDAFYKD
+539 LLDSYKVSGDDFYKD

-589 GGGTIEP
+589 GEGTIEP

-619 DFETKK
+619 DFETKN

-660 EIMTIKTDEEGI
+660 EIMTIKTGEEGI

-695 YLPEGENL
+695 YLPAGENL

-711 NRELVELNTEKT
+711 NGELVELNTEKT

-805 QISETKAPVGYL
+805 EISETKAPVGYL

-1111 SDHYSYAVDQVT
+1111 GDHYSYAVDQVT

-1130 QDLIPGKEYTIKGT
+1130 QDLIPGKEYTVKGT

-1272 TGKPLLIGGKKVTA
+1272 TGKPLLIDGKKVTT

-1330 HEDIEDIGQ
+1330 HEDIEDMGQ

-1377 VGLAVL
+1377 VGLTVL

-1408 KEKKRKV
+1408 KEK
-1415 KSEEFC
+1415 

>member
-26 TAYAAKQDLD
+26 TAYAAKKDMD

-88 FLVKRY
+88 SLVKRY

-157 EETVEEKQDDITEE
+157 EETLEEKQDDIAEE

-362 NKQDMCW
+362 NQQDMCW

-539 LLDSYKVSGDAFYKD
+539 LLDSYKVSGDDFYKD

-589 GGGTIEP
+589 GEGTIEP

-619 DFETKK
+619 DFETKN

-660 EIMTIKTDEEGI
+660 EIMTIKSDEEEI

-711 NRELVELNTEKT
+711 NGELVELNTEKT

-759 TITNQSKQPVIVE
+759 TITNQSKQPVIVD

-1083 AHEDIEDEDQ
+1083 SHEDIEDEDQ
-1093 TILFHNPEIKTTA
+1093 TILFHSPEIKTTA

-1111 SDHYSYAVDQVT
+1111 GDHYSYAVDQVT
-1123 IIDKVSH
+1123 IIDKVSY
-1130 QDLIPGKEYTIKGT
+1130 QDLIPGKEYTVKGT

-1243 EVTIVDKVEYN
+1243 EVTIVDKVESN

-1272 TGKPLLIGGKKVTA
+1272 TGKPLLIDGKKVTA

-1330 HEDIEDIGQ
+1330 HEDIEDMGQ

-1368 GDASQIALY
+1368 GDASQIALLY

-1408 KEKKRKV
+1408 KEK
-1415 KSEEFC
+1415 

>member
-26 TAYAAKQDLD
+26 TAYAAKKDMD

-73 VPGNTLRTEAIPEDG
+73 VPENTLRTEAIPEDG
-88 FLVKRY
+88 SLVKRY

-150 TEQTIKE
+150 TEQTVKE
-157 EETVEEKQDDITEE
+157 EETLEEKQDDIAEE

-362 NKQDMCW
+362 NQQDMCW

-539 LLDSYKVSGDAFYKD
+539 LLDSYKVSGDDFYKD

-589 GGGTIEP
+589 GEGTIEP

-619 DFETKK
+619 DFETKN

-660 EIMTIKTDEEGI
+660 EIMTIKSDEEGI
-672 ASTKNDVL
+672 ASIKNAVL

-711 NRELVELNTEKT
+711 NGELVELNTEKT

-759 TITNQSKQPVIVE
+759 TITNQSKQPVIVD

-1111 SDHYSYAVDQVT
+1111 GDHYSYAVDQVT

-1130 QDLIPGKEYTIKGT
+1130 QDLIPGKEYTVKGT

-1272 TGKPLLIGGKKVTA
+1272 TGKPLLIDGKKVTA

-1310 GEKEI
+1310 GEKGI

-1330 HEDIEDIGQ
+1330 HEDIEDMGQ
-1339 TVTLHKEK
+1339 TVTMHKEK

-1408 KEKKRKV
+1408 KEK
-1415 KSEEFC
+1415 

>member
-26 TAYAAKQDLD
+26 TAYAAKKDMD
-36 QMVEGSFTVD
+36 EMVEGSFTVD

-73 VPGNTLRTEAIPEDG
+73 MPGNTLRTEAIPEDG
-88 FLVKRY
+88 SLVKRY

-157 EETVEEKQDDITEE
+157 EETLEEKQDDIAEE

-362 NKQDMCW
+362 NQQDMCW

-477 NVVLRKR
+477 NVVLQKR

-524 ARSWV
+524 ARSWI
-529 LKTDEQGICK
+529 LKTDGQGICK
-539 LLDSYKVSGDAFYKD
+539 LLDSYKVSGDDFYKD

-583 FVRQIK
+583 FVRLIK
-589 GGGTIEP
+589 GEGTIEP

-619 DFETKK
+619 DFETKN

-711 NRELVELNTEKT
+711 NGELVELNTEKT

-805 QISETKAPVGYL
+805 EISETKAPVGYL

-937 EEQECEANKGH
+937 EEQECEENKGH

-1083 AHEDIEDEDQ
+1083 SHEDIEDEDQ

-1111 SDHYSYAVDQVT
+1111 GDHYSYAVDQVT
-1123 IIDKVSH
+1123 IIDKVSY
-1130 QDLIPGKEYTIKGT
+1130 QDLIPGKEYTVKGT

-1272 TGKPLLIGGKKVTA
+1272 TGKPLLMDGKKVTA

-1291 AKSEA
+1291 VKSEA

-1330 HEDIEDIGQ
+1330 HEDIEDMGQ

-1408 KEKKRKV
+1408 KEK
-1415 KSEEFC
+1415 

>member
-26 TAYAAKQDLD
+26 TAYAAKKDMD

-88 FLVKRY
+88 SLVKRY

-157 EETVEEKQDDITEE
+157 EETLEEKQDDIAEE

-362 NKQDMCW
+362 NQQDMCW

-414 ITQMTTNAEG
+414 ITQMTTKAEG

-539 LLDSYKVSGDAFYKD
+539 LLDSYKVSGDDFYKD

-589 GGGTIEP
+589 GEGTIEP

-619 DFETKK
+619 DFETKN

-660 EIMTIKTDEEGI
+660 EIMTIKSDEEGI

-711 NRELVELNTEKT
+711 NGELVELNTEKT

-759 TITNQSKQPVIVE
+759 TITNQSKQPVIVD

-1083 AHEDIEDEDQ
+1083 SHEDIEDEDQ
-1093 TILFHNPEIKTTA
+1093 TILFHSPEIKTTA

-1111 SDHYSYAVDQVT
+1111 GDHYSYAVDQVT
-1123 IIDKVSH
+1123 IIDKVSY
-1130 QDLIPGKEYTIKGT
+1130 QDLIPGKEYTVKGT

-1229 SDKTTGTNEGIAQK
+1229 SDKTTGTNEGIAKK
-1243 EVTIVDKVEYN
+1243 EVTIVDKVESN

-1272 TGKPLLIGGKKVTA
+1272 TGKPLLIDGKKVTA

-1330 HEDIEDIGQ
+1330 HEDIEDMGQ

-1368 GDASQIALY
+1368 GDASQIALLY

-1408 KEKKRKV
+1408 KEK
-1415 KSEEFC
+1415 